1 VNGKK
6 ILITGASGFIGSS
19 TVDKALA
26 LGYETWAGIR
36 KSSSREFLRDERI
49 RFIDLNYADKTKL
62 KSQLL
67 EFVNENG
74 RFDIIVHIAGL
85 TKAVRK
91 TDFDIVN
98 DEYTRNFV
106 DVLIEINAV
115 PDSFIFMSTLGV
127 MGIGDEINYTSL
139 SNNHTPNPNTAYGK
153 SKLKAENYLKNLA
166 GFPYVI
172 LRPTGVYGARD
183 RDYLILIRTI
193 QNDFDIG
200 VGFRKQ
206 LLTFIYIDDLVKI
219 IFSCVDKN
227 IYRKEYYV
235 ADGDVYTDAEF
246 NTIVRQ
252 TVQRKRVIRLKIPLW
267 IVRFAAFINEKI
279 FGLLGKATA
288 FNTDKYQIMKQ
299 RNWSCDISPLKT
311 DLDFQPDFRLKEGI
325 ERTVKWYKEN
335 GWM

>member
-1 VNGKK
+1 VKKKK

-36 KSSSREFLRDERI
+36 QSSSREFLQDERI

-67 EFVNENG
+67 DFVNKNG
-74 RFDIIVHIAGL
+74 YFDVIVHIAGL

-91 TDFDIVN
+91 ADFDKVN

-106 DVLIEINAV
+106 DALIEINAV

-127 MGIGDEINYTSL
+127 MGVGDEINYTPL
-139 SNNHTPNPNTAYGK
+139 PSNHIPNPNTAYGK
-153 SKLKAENYLKNLA
+153 SKLEAENYLKNLD

-183 RDYLILIRTI
+183 RDYLILMRAV
-193 QNDFDIG
+193 QNGFDIG

-219 IFSCVDKN
+219 IFSCIDKN

-235 ADGDVYTDAEF
+235 ADGDVYTDTEF

-267 IVRFAAFINEKI
+267 IVKFAAFINEKI
-279 FGLLGKATA
+279 CGLLGKATA

-299 RNWSCDISPLKT
+299 RNWSCDISSLKT

-325 ERTVKWYKEN
+325 EKTVEWYKEN
-335 GWM
+335 GWL

>member
-6 ILITGASGFIGSS
+6 ILITGASGFIGST

-36 KSSSREFLRDERI
+36 QNSSREFLQDERI

-67 EFVNENG
+67 DFVSKNG
-74 RFDIIVHIAGL
+74 RFDTIVHIAGL

-91 TDFDIVN
+91 PDFNKVN

-106 DVLIEINAV
+106 DALIEMNAV

-127 MGIGDEINYTSL
+127 MGVGDEINYTPL
-139 SNNHTPNPNTAYGK
+139 SNSHTPNPNTAYGK
-153 SKLKAENYLKNLA
+153 SKLEAENYLKKLN

-183 RDYLILIRTI
+183 KDYLILMRTV
-193 QNDFDIG
+193 QSGFDIG

-206 LLTFIYIDDLVKI
+206 LLTFIYINDLVKV

-227 IYRKEYYV
+227 IYRKEYYI

-246 NTIVRQ
+246 NAIVRQ
-252 TVQRKRVIRLKIPLW
+252 TVQRKYAICLKIPLW
-267 IVRFAAFINEKI
+267 VVKSAAFVNEKI
-279 FGLLGKATA
+279 FGILGKSTA

-299 RNWSCDISPLKT
+299 RNWSCDVSSLKT

-325 ERTVKWYKEN
+325 KKTVEWYKEN
-335 GWM
+335 GWL